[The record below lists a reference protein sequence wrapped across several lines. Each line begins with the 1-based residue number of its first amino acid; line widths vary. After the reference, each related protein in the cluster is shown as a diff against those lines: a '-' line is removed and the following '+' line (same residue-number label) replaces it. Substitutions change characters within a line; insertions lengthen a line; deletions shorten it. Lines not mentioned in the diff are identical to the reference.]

1 MQRNDNIRDHEIGLH
16 EYLRDQDA
24 RLSSDDLTVLEVML
38 QEELSRQHTDAFNV
52 IRLIERIQ
60 DGLYRQHPGFD
71 TGSAKTVDNY
81 FEMMPERIG
90 LPKQTVSRIRVS
102 ANAYLRH
109 TMDFEIYGV
118 DPREGVSKLA
128 FLEQAL
134 ENHPGKKAEVFE
146 HFGNDTVRAFE
157 EYARSAEATE
167 DYGPKRPPKEPSS
180 MTGYSVSPR
189 LIEAGALEEDHRMIA
204 EAMTRRNRVIVLAC
218 PTNDHVDSLQRRVEE
233 YRRNVI
239 QQLTSGAGTNLPD
252 TEPLNVPTGGN
263 LFDIEEAIKRYQGK
277 DQFSKAK
284 VAVGV
289 YRVSS
294 EDGLIRQ
301 WRSQGFNTVRAY
313 CDRRLGIGSEYSWYL
328 RIGTAIM
335 RYDSEL
341 KAAGFTMNGQ
351 LYKLAYLEAALERA
365 VTEEEK
371 RVVFRRLRTDSY
383 RAFKAFATGDAPIN
397 DTPVMFRAA
406 VVNRATRAIKMLNTI
421 KMRGEIPA
429 ILEIQDQTEEAMIRA
444 FDAETRPSWGTQGTN
459 TDSFVA

>member
-1 MQRNDNIRDHEIGLH
+1 MKSNEQNYDLERGLYEFLEHRDE
-16 EYLRDQDA
+16 
-24 RLSSDDLTVLEVML
+24 RLASDDLEVLEGML
-38 QEELSRQHTDAFNV
+38 REELTRQQTDAFNV

-60 DGLYRQHPGFD
+60 GGLYRNLPGFEA
-71 TGSAKTVDNY
+71 GSGKTADDY
-81 FEMMPERIG
+81 FQVMPERIG
-90 LPKQTVSRIRVS
+90 VPKQTVSHLRNI
-102 ANAYLRH
+102 ANAFLNH
-109 TMDFEIYGV
+109 VLDFETYGV
-118 DPREGVSKLA
+118 DPRKGVSKLA

-134 ENHPGKKAEVFE
+134 ENHPGKRAEVYV
-146 HFGNDTVRAFE
+146 HFGSDTVRHFE
-157 EYARSAEATE
+157 EYARTVESTE
-167 DYGPKRPPKEPSS
+167 DGQSEPQAVTKASK
-180 MTGYSVSPR
+180 TRNHAVAQ
-189 LIEAGALEEDHRMIA
+189 LIEGDSLGDDHRMIA
-204 EAMTRRNRVIVLAC
+204 EAMTRRNRVIVLAS
-218 PTNDHVDSLQRRVEE
+218 PTNDHAAALQRRVEE
-233 YRRNVI
+233 YRRDVI
-239 QQLTSGAGTNLPD
+239 QQLTTGAGTNLPD
-252 TEPLNVPTGGN
+252 NEPLNVPTGGN
-263 LFDIEEAIKRYQGK
+263 LFDIEEAIKRYQEK

-301 WRSQGFNTVRAY
+301 WRTQGFNTVRAY
-313 CDRRLGIGSEYSWYL
+313 CDCRLGIGSEYSWYL

-335 RYDSEL
+335 RYDSDL
-341 KAAGFTMNGQ
+341 KAAGFSMNGQ

-397 DTPVMFRAA
+397 DTPVVFRAA
-406 VVNRATRAIKMLNTI
+406 VVNRATRVLKMVNTI

-459 TDSFVA
+459 TDSSVA